1 MQPSGGGNE
10 RVEFHHP
17 DRLGTRLV
25 TSSQDGSCYEQVTL
39 PFGVAL
45 EAESSGATNRRFTSY
60 DRSSVTGLD
69 YAVNRHY
76 DPQQGR
82 FTQVDPIGMK
92 SVDLTDPQSFNRYAY
107 VQNDPVNFTDPSGLF
122 ALNREYFEAM
132 EALWELWLFGM
143 QMNQRLLPPLVD
155 GAPELPAATLP
166 QNPVD
171 VSKLGEPPLTP
182 CEKSLAAT
190 APTTFHDDIPL
201 LLAETRRQGLTAA
214 QIAYVLATAQHET
227 DQGRTL
233 TEYASGRAYEGRKD
247 LGNTQPGDGPRYKGR
262 GYVQLTGRR
271 NYQFY
276 SDLLG
281 VDLIDNPELAA
292 DPQIAAFITV
302 HGMMNGVFTGIKLS
316 RYVNDRRTDFVNAR
330 RVVNGL
336 DRARLIA
343 RYARGYLRALGAC

>member
-1 MQPSGGGNE
+1 MTDEAGNVVAVVELDPWGGETERSENPRYHPYVYGGYERDGNWSDQAQRRVYHGWYSRFYQPDPWE
-10 RVEFHHP
+10 
-17 DRLGTRLV
+17 
-25 TSSQDGSCYEQVTL
+25 GSY
-39 PFGVAL
+39 
-45 EAESSGATNRRFTSY
+45 
-60 DRSSVTGLD
+60 
-69 YAVNRHY
+69 
-76 DPQQGR
+76 
-82 FTQVDPIGMK
+82 
-92 SVDLTDPQSFNRYAY
+92 DLTDPQSFNRYAY
-107 VQNDPVNFTDPSGLF
+107 VQNDPVNYVDPTGMLTVGPVNGVQLGVVTVR
-122 ALNREYFEAM
+122 ADAGPDWT
-132 EALWELWLFGM
+132 ALWELWMFGM
-143 QMNQRLLPPLVD
+143 QMDQRLLPPLID
-155 GAPELPAATLP
+155 GPPELPAATLP

-292 DPQIAAFITV
+292 DPQIAAFITI